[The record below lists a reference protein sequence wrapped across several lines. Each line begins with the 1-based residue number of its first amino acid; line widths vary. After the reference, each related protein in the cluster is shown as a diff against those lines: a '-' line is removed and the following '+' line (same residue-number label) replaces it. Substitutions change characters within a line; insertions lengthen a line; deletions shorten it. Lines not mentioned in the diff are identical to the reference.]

1 MAIII
6 RVLYEN
12 EQWKKKCKFPFT
24 DPLCWKCQEARRDL
38 DQGKPTK
45 LDITPPKVGDKEC
58 SGCCWE
64 RDLCNSFDWG
74 SDQHFR
80 RVLPGMKVFLVFEQ
94 KNEKSNRIEYR
105 LWGWTTVK
113 SVNVPPT
120 RRLERDDEEKYK
132 YWIQLEPFEPLPRD
146 RWSRPLCDKDLIGS
160 KWGQGFYRY
169 IDERERETFLEK
181 LALGVPIEDA
191 DSKLTIAKPI
201 GKPVKYAL
209 LAPNIQQKVE
219 EIAMNQGRAREEIIR
234 QAVAEWLKKQ
244 E

>member
-1 MAIII
+1 MSIVI

-12 EQWKKKCKFPFT
+12 EQWKRRCTSPFT

-38 DQGKPTK
+38 DQGKTPK
-45 LDITPPKVGDKEC
+45 LNITPPNIGDKEC
-58 SGCCWE
+58 SGYCWE

-94 KNEKSNRIEYR
+94 KNDKSNRIEYR
-105 LWGWTTVK
+105 LWGRTIVN
-113 SVNVPPT
+113 SVNVPPA
-120 RRLERDDEEKYK
+120 RKLEHDEEKYK
-132 YWIQLEPFEPLPRD
+132 YWIRLEPFEPLPRGK
-146 RWSRPLCDKDLIGS
+146 WSQPLSDKDLIGT

-169 IDERERETFLEK
+169 IHEEVREAFLEK
-181 LALGVPIEDA
+181 LALGVPVEEA
-191 DSKLTIAKPI
+191 GGKLTAAPST
-201 GKPVKYAL
+201 GKTKYGL
-209 LAPNIQQKVE
+209 LAPNIEQKVE
-219 EIAMNQGRAREEIIR
+219 EIAINQGRTREEIIR